1 MVILSRSTLSTI
13 ALIYALGFGRLSL
26 SSLDAGE
33 HAVTQS
39 WGGLQ
44 GVGDLSSSS
53 TIVIDDP
60 KEITQEERLLE
71 LDSAAR
77 KAEIKLLDDTC
88 RQIERRIRRLAPSNQ
103 VRTQLED
110 LRLALKRPILDR
122 VLQLSGLGPSMTSL
136 NAVRHPGQAGSS
148 IRRTTLQL
156 SKSSSWTNKLWSWLK
171 SLSHSIVAR
180 QNREMT
186 YIEIPDDVLL
196 ILKELMS
203 NDMMKSWTSLEN
215 TLIEFEA
222 HADRLDKNH
231 ANFKLNFLEILY
243 TLGDCIHRYQLLRPD
258 FIPNMEIFKT
268 PTLFK
273 MIKFHVELLFS
284 KEKTIFFDRPESVIP
299 QLDFLTTSQ
308 NFKHFHRTIKG
319 LPVKDQRHVVY
330 IVLSTI
336 MDQAPWHTRFDED
349 HGMSRS
355 FYNIR
360 GIITESTFLD
370 KADRLS
376 SALINEPQI
385 DHIGTFEN
393 IWIVYVIKTVIK
405 VLQTPAKT
413 YKASRRVEFLVVYYL
428 SHFLNTYYGA
438 LFEAVLRRSE
448 DRSFFHERM
457 DYLTAYLTF
466 FRHRFEDPR
475 LKQDGSFPASVSDG
489 NTLYNVAILQWMET
503 VTTYTFDHSL
513 ILHHELDR
521 SPHFTLWMGTKCCY
535 CASPFRTCPPS
546 CPAAKLKQII

>member
-1 MVILSRSTLSTI
+1 MVILSRSTLSSI

-88 RQIERRIRRLAPSNQ
+88 RQIERRIRRLAPSKQ

-156 SKSSSWTNKLWSWLK
+156 SESSSWTNKLWSWLK
-171 SLSHSIVAR
+171 SLSHSIVAH

-222 HADRLDKNH
+222 HADPQFFGNP
-231 ANFKLNFLEILY
+231 LY
-243 TLGDCIHRYQLLRPD
+243 LGGLHSSVSTTTAR
-258 FIPNMEIFKT
+258 FHSNMEIFKT

-273 MIKFHVELLFS
+273 MVKYHVELLFS
-284 KEKTIFFDRPESVIP
+284 KERTIFFDRPESVIP
-299 QLDFLTTSQ
+299 QLYFLTTSQ

-330 IVLSTI
+330 IVLSAI

-405 VLQTPAKT
+405 DLQTPAKT